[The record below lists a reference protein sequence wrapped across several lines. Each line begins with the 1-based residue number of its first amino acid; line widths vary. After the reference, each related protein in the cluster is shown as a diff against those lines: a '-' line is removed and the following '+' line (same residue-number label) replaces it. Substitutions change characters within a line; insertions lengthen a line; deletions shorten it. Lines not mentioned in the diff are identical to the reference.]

1 MKTITKAL
9 SETQF
14 KLVLEDG
21 EIWFYCE
28 NNSIVQEIIKKVL
41 STTDKKKKKILSFV
55 SIL

>member
-41 STTDKKKKKILSFV
+41 STTDKKKKKILSFI